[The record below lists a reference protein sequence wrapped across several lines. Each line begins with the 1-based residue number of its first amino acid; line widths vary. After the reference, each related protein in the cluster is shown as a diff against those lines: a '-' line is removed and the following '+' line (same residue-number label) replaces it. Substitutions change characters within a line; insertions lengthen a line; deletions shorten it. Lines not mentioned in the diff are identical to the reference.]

1 MDDGYERISFAE
13 IYRNPWVAI
22 EVHQI
27 VHPTGVPGEHVLVKV
42 PACAGVVIADDDDLI
57 FAAQA
62 RFGAQGRVTE
72 IVKGGAEDGEDA
84 LACAQR
90 ETREELG
97 IVAARWRPLGF
108 IYEIPSV
115 MHSPVHLFLATHIEH
130 VETAFEAVES
140 IELVRLP
147 REVAFAAVASG
158 RINDAVTAAALL
170 RYAIVTGVLGPALP
184 SPHSTDAPDGPS
196 PR

>member
-1 MDDGYERISFAE
+1 MEDGYERIAFAE

-22 EVHQI
+22 EVHTI

-42 PACAGVVIADDDDLI
+42 PASAAVVIADDDDLI
-57 FAAQA
+57 FTAQP
-62 RFGAQGRVTE
+62 RFGAQTSVIE
-72 IVKGGAEDGEDA
+72 IVKGGAGDGEDA
-84 LACAQR
+84 LTCAQR

-108 IYEIPSV
+108 VYEIPSI
-115 MHSPVHLFLATHIEH
+115 MHAPVELFLATHIEH
-130 VETAFEAVES
+130 VETAFEDVES

-170 RYAIVTGVLGPALP
+170 RYAIVTGVLALS

-196 PR
+196 RH